1 MCLQTYVQHLLKKN
15 ADTVVKQL
23 IEERGHFYVCGDIS
37 MAADVCRT
45 LQVCVRTWVYVV
57 ISQEAHSVFGLV
69 VLCFNF
75 IHGLTNPCYSWKISG
90 IMKCW
95 VLTGNSWKLPVQYY
109 LW

>member
-15 ADTVVKQL
+15 ADKVVKQL

-45 LQVCVRTWVYVV
+45 LQVCVCVHEWVCVV
-57 ISQEAHSVFGLV
+57 ISQEARSVLWSQCM

-75 IHGLTNPCYSWKISG
+75 IHCLTNCYSWKTSG
-90 IMKCW
+90 VMKCW
-95 VLTGNSWKLPVQYY
+95 VHRNSWKLLVQ
-109 LW
+109 